1 MTMLLTVDPIL
12 GKIQNH
18 FEEYWLNS
26 SIVEKKLDFEL
37 DYLDVN
43 LLGTTDGI
51 GSVGSLKLVDSPIDY
66 VNIVKKTK
74 ICQM

>member
-1 MTMLLTVDPIL
+1 M
-12 GKIQNH
+12 QNH
-18 FEEYWLNS
+18 LEEYGLNS
-26 SIVEKKLDFEL
+26 FIVEKKLDFEL
-37 DYLDVN
+37 NYLDAN